1 MSDAG
6 LLNEGG
12 DLRTGGTAS
21 AGSDRPSRF
30 DRIGVEQRR
39 ARGGDLLGFHVSAH
53 RDARAVRDLAD
64 LLGMLFEDAPVED
77 REDHEIR

>member
-1 MSDAG
+1 MARGFGDAPRRHAAKRRAAAATGIPG

-30 DRIGVEQRR
+30 DRIGVEQHR
-39 ARGGDLLGFHVSAH
+39 ARGGDLLGLHVSAH
-53 RDARAVRDLAD
+53 HDA
-64 LLGMLFEDAPVED
+64 
-77 REDHEIR
+77 